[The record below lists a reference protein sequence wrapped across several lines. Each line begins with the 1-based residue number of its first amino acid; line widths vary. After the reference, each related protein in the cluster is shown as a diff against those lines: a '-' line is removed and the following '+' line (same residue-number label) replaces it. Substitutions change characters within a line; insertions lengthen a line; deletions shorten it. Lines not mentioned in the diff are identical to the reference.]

1 MKYPRV
7 LDQMEVAQ
15 MFRKAQLKG
24 IERDEMLLK
33 CLYYLGLKSSEVQHL
48 KVGDLDVNE
57 NSIIIR
63 GKTGKNERELL
74 IPGQFPFELAK
85 FTKARRP
92 EELVFCG
99 RGPDGT
105 MSDRHVRRIVKDYA
119 RIAEVRNYEE
129 IKPHTLRIS
138 YAAHLRKDG
147 VPVKSIQAL
156 LGHRRRETTY
166 IYTHGLSRIEPK
178 RTEDGNE
185 TAESSEPESGSG
197 SNSSNPS

>member
-33 CLYYLGLKSSEVQHL
+33 CLYYIGLKSSEVQHL
-48 KVGDLDVNE
+48 RVGDLDVND
-57 NSIIIR
+57 NSIVIR
-63 GKTGKNERELL
+63 GKTGRNERDLV
-74 IPGQFPFELAK
+74 IPGRFPFELAK
-85 FTKARRP
+85 FTKGKRP
-92 EELVFCG
+92 EELVFHG
-99 RGPDGT
+99 RGPDGI
-105 MSDRHVRRIVKDYA
+105 MSNRHIRRLVKDYA
-119 RIAEVRNYEE
+119 RMAEVRNYEE

-138 YAAHLRKDG
+138 YASHLRKDG

-156 LGHRRRETTY
+156 LGHARRETTY

-178 RTEDGNE
+178 RTEDGTE
-185 TAESSEPESGSG
+185 TAESREPGAGSG
-197 SNSSNPS
+197 SKGSNP